1 MGLKIAGIMGVVLLV
16 VLSGFYWYYKDS
28 QSKMMTLQANN
39 AKLELA
45 VKTNEE
51 TIKTLQQ
58 DYQQAAQQ
66 MTQVN
71 TALNDSRSQN
81 RELQLRLSKHEL
93 GALAAAKPG
102 LVQNIVNNAT
112 NNAGRCFELLS
123 GAPLTPKER
132 EAKNAKEFNSECP
145 WLFDGSPAN

>member
-1 MGLKIAGIMGVVLLV
+1 MWLKITGIMGIILLV

-28 QSKMMTLQANN
+28 QAKIMMLQANN

-45 VKTNEE
+45 VKINEE
-51 TIKTLQQ
+51 TIKTLQEN
-58 DYQQAAQQ
+58 YQQAAEQIA
-66 MTQVN
+66 QVN
-71 TALNDSRSQN
+71 TELNDSRSQN
-81 RELQLRLSKHEL
+81 KELQLKLSKHEL

-112 NNAGRCFELLS
+112 NNAGRCLEILS
-123 GAPLTPKER
+123 GAPLTTKER